1 MEKAIEKL
9 CGVLGSDAVRLEE
22 PMKAHTSFRIGGPAE
37 LFLTPE
43 TRHSL
48 RKQSGYCGGTKFPFL
63 SSATGA
69 TCWCGI
75 KAFAGLWFSF
85 PDACPRWK
93 QTVRRYMQRE
103 AHCFQ
108 LRRQRLQKQG

>member
-43 TRHSL
+43 NAAQLAEIGR
-48 RKQSGYCGGTKFPFL
+48 
-63 SSATGA
+63 
-69 TCWCGI
+69 
-75 KAFAGLWFSF
+75 
-85 PDACPRWK
+85 
-93 QTVRRYMQRE
+93 
-103 AHCFQ
+103 AHV
-108 LRRQRLQKQG
+108 